1 MLIIVP
7 NQFTANADQYLT
19 RFKWEDARFP
29 RRKSLRELVDL
40 VHAVS
45 IQSLYIIFR
54 TILIDTSVKLVG
66 RLFKKYPI
74 II

>member
-1 MLIIVP
+1 M
-7 NQFTANADQYLT
+7 T

-45 IQSLYIIFR
+45 IEFIYTIFEA
-54 TILIDTSVKLVG
+54 IQIDTSVRIDAKEVG

-74 II
+74 IIC